1 MADQEKDAAT
11 VTEEKPV
18 ATDAEAGDEE
28 FKFVEDPTFDVEY
41 KGECAY
47 EVKVVVPAA
56 NRQKQA
62 DTLFDELKHDAEVP
76 GFRRGRA
83 PRKLIERKFSKA
95 VRSEV
100 EQKLVSAA
108 FRKLLTDKSL
118 KPIGAPDIE
127 GIEESQGKDDVP
139 LSFTLKFEVTPK
151 IELGKYRGIAV
162 ERPVVTVKDSDC
174 EEAVNELR
182 ERYATFETLAEGVAA
197 DGDQLII
204 SFEGQIDGEPFQGGK
219 ATDYPYILGT
229 KRFFPEF
236 EKALL
241 GSSAGDELKCDVTF
255 PEETPSEKLR
265 GKTAN
270 FTINVSEVKRKVLPE
285 LSDDFAKLSGYE
297 NVDDLRTKVAERLNT
312 NSKQMSESIAR
323 RRALEEVVKNSTYEI
338 PKSLIEAVAHEHF
351 EREVRHLMSH
361 RVHADAI
368 MSRTEELMKEARE
381 SAITEIK
388 QMVAL
393 NEVGEAEGIEVTDED
408 FEKEAEALAT
418 QWGMDTDTVSHY
430 LASENDRRSMY
441 ESRIYRN
448 KALNV
453 IMEHAVVTDKEVPA
467 DALDEE
473 QEHDH
478 HHDHEH

>member
-1 MADQEKDAAT
+1 MADQEKNAAT
-11 VTEEKPV
+11 ATEEKPV
-18 ATDAEAGDEE
+18 ASPAEGGEEE
-28 FKFVEDPTFDVEY
+28 FTFVEEPTFDVEY

-47 EVKVVVPAA
+47 EVKVVVPAS
-56 NRQKQA
+56 NRAKQA
-62 DTLFDELKHDAEVP
+62 DTLYDELKHDAEVP

-108 FRKLLTDKSL
+108 FRKLLTDQSL

-127 GIEESQGKDDVP
+127 GIEESQGKDEAP

-162 ERPVVTVKDSDC
+162 ERPVVSVKESDC
-174 EEAVNELR
+174 EEAVNDLR
-182 ERYATFETLAEGVAA
+182 ERFATYETLAEGVAA
-197 DGDQLII
+197 EGDQVTI
-204 SFEGQIDGEPFQGGK
+204 SFEGTIDGEPFQGGK
-219 ATDYPYILGT
+219 ASNYPYILGT

-236 EKALL
+236 ETALL
-241 GSSAGDELKCDVTF
+241 GSSAGDDLTCTVTF
-255 PEETPSEKLR
+255 PEETPNEKLR
-265 GKTAN
+265 GKTAQ
-270 FTINVSEVKRKVLPE
+270 FSIKVSEVKRKVLPG
-285 LSDDFAKLSGYE
+285 LDDEFAKQAGYE
-297 NVDDLRTKVAERLNT
+297 SVDNLKTAVAERLRA
-312 NSKQMSESIAR
+312 NSIQMSESIAR
-323 RRALEEVVKNSTYEI
+323 RKALEEVVKNSTYEI

-381 SAITEIK
+381 SAIAEIK

-393 NEVGEAEGIEVTDED
+393 NEIGEAEGVEVTDDD
-408 FEKEAEALAT
+408 FEKEAESLAS
-418 QWGMDTDTVSHY
+418 QWGMDTDTVSQY

-448 KALNV
+448 KALGIV
-453 IMEHAVVTDKEVPA
+453 MEHAVITDKEVPA

>member
-1 MADQEKDAAT
+1 MADQEKDTAT
-11 VTEEKPV
+11 VTDETP
-18 ATDAEAGDEE
+18 AAPGAEAENEE
-28 FKFVEDPTFDVEY
+28 FQFVEDPTFDVEY

-47 EVKVVVPAA
+47 EVKVVVPVA

-62 DTLFDELKHDAEVP
+62 DTLFEELKHDAEVP

-100 EQKLVSAA
+100 EQKLVAAA
-108 FRKLLTDKSL
+108 FRKLLTDKAL
-118 KPIGAPDIE
+118 KPIGSPDIE

-151 IELGKYRGIAV
+151 IELGKYRGVAV
-162 ERPVVTVKDSDC
+162 ERPVVTIKDEDC
-174 EEAVNELR
+174 QEAINEQR

-197 DGDQLII
+197 DGDQVII
-204 SFEGQIDGEPFQGGK
+204 SFEGIVDGESFAGGK
-219 ATDYPYILGT
+219 ASDYPYILGT

-236 EKALL
+236 ETALL
-241 GSSAGDELKCDVTF
+241 GSSAGDEVKCTVNF
-255 PEETPSEKLR
+255 PESTPSEKLR
-265 GKTAN
+265 GKDAE
-270 FTINVSEVKRKVLPE
+270 FTIKVGEVKRKVLPE
-285 LSDDFAKLSGYE
+285 LNDEFAKQAGFE
-297 NVDDLRTKVAERLNT
+297 NVEDLKAKTVERLSA

-323 RRALEEVVKNSTYEI
+323 RRTLEEIVKNCTYEI
-338 PKSLIEAVAHEHF
+338 PKSLIEAVAGEHF

-368 MSRTEELMKEARE
+368 VNRTEELMKEARE
-381 SAITEIK
+381 SAIAEIK

-393 NEVGEAEGIEVTDED
+393 NEIGEAEGIEVTDED
-408 FEKEAEALAT
+408 FEKEAETLAS
-418 QWGMDTDTVSHY
+418 QWGMDADTVANY

-441 ESRIYRN
+441 ESRIYRT

-467 DALDEE
+467 DALDDE